1 MHGASEHFSPFLG
14 LFVFCW
20 SGSSR
25 CCFWEAENLSEL
37 FESTTVKQAQFDPN
51 ARDDIAYPEWLEG
64 TWKCQSEMT
73 GFQAPL
79 GNRFLGY
86 FVCETTFLGY
96 F

>member
-1 MHGASEHFSPFLG
+1 MERRSIFPLFWVSLFSAG
-14 LFVFCW
+14 LD
-20 SGSSR
+20 R
-25 CCFWEAENLSEL
+25 ADAAFWEAENLSVL

-86 FVCETTFLGY
+86 FVRETTFLGY